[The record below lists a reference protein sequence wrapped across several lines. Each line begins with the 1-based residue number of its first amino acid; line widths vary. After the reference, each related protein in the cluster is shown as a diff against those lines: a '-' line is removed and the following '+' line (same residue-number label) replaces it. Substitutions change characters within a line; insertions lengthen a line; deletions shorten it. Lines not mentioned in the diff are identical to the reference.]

1 MNHSLVTADRTT
13 HLKIVA
19 VSLVAAIA
27 VILVGVTARITDTG
41 TLGEGRDPTA
51 LCSRPASPRP
61 SRRAREPQ
69 FSKCSV
75 FLEVTS
81 ASPSERPL
89 GALFLCARLSGPYG
103 FCGGVTC
110 SSLA

>member
-27 VILVGVTARITDTG
+27 VILVGVTARIADTG
-41 TLGEGRDPTA
+41 TASAKLESHGPV
-51 LCSRPASPRP
+51 LPASPRP
-61 SRRAREPQ
+61 SRSAMEPQ

-75 FLEVTS
+75 YLEVTS
-81 ASPSERPL
+81 AKPLERPF
-89 GALFLCARLSGPYG
+89 GRSFFVRRAPVSVRA
-103 FCGGVTC
+103 
-110 SSLA
+110 

>member
-41 TLGEGRDPTA
+41 ASAEASGPVLKAGK
-51 LCSRPASPRP
+51 PAT
-61 SRRAREPQ
+61 
-69 FSKCSV
+69 
-75 FLEVTS
+75 VTS
-81 ASPSERPL
+81 RDAT
-89 GALFLCARLSGPYG
+89 AIQ
-103 FCGGVTC
+103 
-110 SSLA
+110 

>member
-27 VILVGVTARITDTG
+27 VILVGVTARVTDT
-41 TLGEGRDPTA
+41 ERRRRSSNPTA

-61 SRRAREPQ
+61 SRRATEAQ
-69 FSKCSV
+69 FSKRSV

-81 ASPSERPL
+81 ASPFERPL
-89 GALFLCARLSGPYG
+89 GAFFLSFIPSLSLRD
-103 FCGGVTC
+103 F
-110 SSLA
+110 AA